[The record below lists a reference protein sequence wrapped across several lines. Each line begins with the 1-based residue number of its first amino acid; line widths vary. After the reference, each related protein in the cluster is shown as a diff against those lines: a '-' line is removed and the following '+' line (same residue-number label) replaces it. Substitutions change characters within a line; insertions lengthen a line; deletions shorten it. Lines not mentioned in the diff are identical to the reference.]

1 MLVSIFR
8 RNYEL
13 LSGIMTP
20 YAANLSKTKEQHK
33 YRFLKEETIKNILDV
48 ARTILSSVKCLNSMV
63 RQNSVHNLPIF
74 T

>member
-20 YAANLSKTKEQHK
+20 YGANVSKTKKQHK
-33 YRFLKEETIKNILDV
+33 YRFLKEKNIKNILDV
-48 ARTILSSVKCLNSMV
+48 VLTILSGVKGLKSMV
-63 RQNSVHNLPIF
+63 RQNSVHNLP
-74 T
+74 